1 MSQVLALFHRRG
13 WIVEMSVA
21 GGGPTVVIPCASR
34 GKVTRKRPQ
43 PLARVA
49 MQQCRGAR
57 ERYHS
62 PCRSQFRTR
71 DGRYFQVRN
80 GHRPAKTFGPRL
92 HPPRA
97 GPLFR
102 VFGYELDAHR
112 LGSDGRL
119 SPETSLVLIFEEEGQ
134 ELT

>member
-1 MSQVLALFHRRG
+1 
-13 WIVEMSVA
+13 
-21 GGGPTVVIPCASR
+21 
-34 GKVTRKRPQ
+34 
-43 PLARVA
+43 

-112 LGSDGRL
+112 LGDGRM

>member
-1 MSQVLALFHRRG
+1 
-13 WIVEMSVA
+13 
-21 GGGPTVVIPCASR
+21 
-34 GKVTRKRPQ
+34 
-43 PLARVA
+43 

-62 PCRSQFRTR
+62 PRRSQFRTR

-102 VFGYELDAHR
+102 VFGYELAAHR